1 MTTGQELTTC
11 PENQEKGMTS
21 NNNHDSQ
28 TDIRRVMLKKCCCY
42 YHHHAQVIKWD
53 ILFWTPFGQGL
64 ESVHQIW
71 CRYIKVLLRLGSF
84 GSFTNDFDWLLWT
97 NAFKNP
103 CDYFYESLSADHLT
117 KVLQIGKGLFME

>member
-1 MTTGQELTTC
+1 MIIARLSQGRGFTKFGVHTSITEKVHHFLFDGIAVKYDDRTGVD
-11 PENQEKGMTS
+11 NMSRKSGSKKGMTS

-28 TDIRRVMLKKCCCY
+28 TDIGRVMSKKCYY

-84 GSFTNDFDWLLWT
+84 LIWQL
-97 NAFKNP
+97 
-103 CDYFYESLSADHLT
+103 H
-117 KVLQIGKGLFME
+117 Q